1 MDCQCVRVC
10 GLVMLCVTAVVLC
23 DIGLQLLCANRMVG
37 LMLYSYRTKKLVDNC
52 LKRADP
58 TGDRSVK
65 FDGFLQMM
73 CFAPL
78 CSILP
83 EELQPHILQLTANVT
98 QHEVKSSQIDVLHD
112 QHQCA
117 CTGGYVAAST

>member
-1 MDCQCVRVC
+1 MRVC
-10 GLVMLCVTAVVLC
+10 GLVMLCFTAVVRC
-23 DIGLQLLCANRMVG
+23 EIGLQLLCANCMVG

-83 EELQPHILQLTANVT
+83 EELQPHILQLTAHVT
-98 QHEVKSSQIDVLHD
+98 QHEVKSSQMYCITNT
-112 QHQCA
+112 QCA